1 MACGLA
7 LVASDLPANRQWIT
21 PQGGRLVAAGDAAA
35 LAEAIEKLRAL
46 PRGALDAMG
55 RHNRGVVLQ
64 RAARKDH
71 MDRMY
76 ALYLQLLGR
85 APAVTGAA
93 A

>member
-1 MACGLA
+1 
-7 LVASDLPANRQWIT
+7 V
-21 PQGGRLVAAGDAAA
+21 
-35 LAEAIEKLRAL
+35 
-46 PRGALDAMG
+46 G

-64 RAARKDH
+64 RAARKHH

-85 APAVTGAA
+85 APVATGAA